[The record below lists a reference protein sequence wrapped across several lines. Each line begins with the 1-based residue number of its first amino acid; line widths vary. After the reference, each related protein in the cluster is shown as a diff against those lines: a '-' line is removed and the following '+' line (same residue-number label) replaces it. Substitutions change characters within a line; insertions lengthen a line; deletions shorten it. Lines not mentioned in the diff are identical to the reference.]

1 MKNLIFSRLGLFMF
15 VGMVLG
21 AVGGQFL
28 VEKAFALNPS
38 AMKYGKSPMSTPAP
52 MAPGIP
58 ANVALV
64 GTTSAGT
71 TLAITGQCVRISC
84 SVACQY
90 RVTVGSSTAVATD
103 NELPAGT
110 PERFCLTDTQNTI
123 TFFSAT
129 AGTAKVAIQAGAAQ

>member
-1 MKNLIFSRLGLFMF
+1 MKNARIALALLLIS
-15 VGMVLG
+15 
-21 AVGGQFL
+21 AP
-28 VEKAFALNPS
+28 AFALNPS

-58 ANVALV
+58 VNVALA
-64 GTTSAGT
+64 GAASAGT
-71 TLAITGQCVRISC
+71 TLALGGQCVRISC

-90 RVTVGSSTAVATD
+90 RVTAGSSTAVATD
-103 NELPAGT
+103 NDLPAGT
-110 PERFCLTDTQNTI
+110 PERFCLTDAQNTI